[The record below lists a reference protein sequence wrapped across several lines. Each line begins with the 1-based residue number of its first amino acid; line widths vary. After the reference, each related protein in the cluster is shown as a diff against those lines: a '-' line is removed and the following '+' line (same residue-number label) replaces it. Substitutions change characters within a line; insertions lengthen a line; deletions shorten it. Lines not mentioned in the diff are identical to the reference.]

1 MSAPEDTT
9 SYAGRQ
15 PQHRDVD
22 IAALYARLQQEVVRT
37 RRGGLSDTAGLR
49 DIAERTWAVS
59 ADRPVVRRPGL
70 EGALLYPVKKLLGPL
85 LRWYVAPLAQEQREF
100 NEAMLQ
106 LVDELLE
113 RTDPEAGLFAPAVD
127 EPERDGAFVEEFR
140 GAEPVLVVERRAGL
154 VDLFREAGIDARGVA
169 PIDMGQSL
177 ERLDDGSLGGVY
189 LDHVAQLMT
198 VPRLMTTL
206 ELAQR
211 KLRIGGLLVAE
222 TINPLSPLALRR
234 FFADP
239 GNVQPLVPETFASLA
254 NGAGFQSVETRF
266 HDAPPRRADVSDD
279 VADILFAPLDYA
291 LVARA

>member
-37 RRGGLSDTAGLR
+37 RRGGPSDTAGLR

-59 ADRPVVRRPGL
+59 ADRPLVRRRGL
-70 EGALLYPVKKLLGPL
+70 EGALLYPVKKLLRPL

-127 EPERDGAFVEEFR
+127 ERARDGAFVEEFR

-154 VDLFREAGIDARGVA
+154 VDLFHEAGIDARDVA

-189 LDHVAQLMT
+189 LDYVAQRMT

-211 KLRIGGLLVAE
+211 KLRSGGLLVAE

-254 NGAGFQSVETRF
+254 DRAGFQSVEARF
-266 HDAPPRRADVSDD
+266 YDAPPRRADVSDD